1 MSASSGRVRAAR
13 SIVVVPQAQP
23 LGSMHLT
30 AQLTQ
35 LSPHAHSG
43 QIMQQPVEPSLQL
56 VRSAV
61 MAAGNNQTAND
72 QSTRRRSVDDSV
84 TDEL

>member
-1 MSASSGRVRAAR
+1 MSASSDVRSSA
-13 SIVVVPQAQP
+13 SVVEPQAQP
-23 LGSMHLT
+23 FGSVHFT

-56 VRSAV
+56 ARSAV
-61 MAAGNNQTAND
+61 RAAGNNQTAND
-72 QSTRRRSVDDSV
+72 QSTRRRSVTDNV
-84 TDEL
+84 TDEP

>member
-1 MSASSGRVRAAR
+1 
-13 SIVVVPQAQP
+13 VPQAQP
-23 LGSMHLT
+23 FGSMHFT

-61 MAAGNNQTAND
+61 TAAGNNQTAND
-72 QSTRRRSVDDSV
+72 QSTRRRSL

>member
-1 MSASSGRVRAAR
+1 
-13 SIVVVPQAQP
+13 
-23 LGSMHLT
+23 MHLT

-35 LSPHAHSG
+35 LSPQAHSG
-43 QIMQQPVEPSLQL
+43 QIMQHPVEPSLQL

-72 QSTRRRSVDDSV
+72 QSTRRRSITDNV
-84 TDEL
+84 TGEL

>member
-1 MSASSGRVRAAR
+1 MSGSSGWLNAAR
-13 SIVVVPQAQP
+13 SIVDVPHAQP
-23 LGSMHLT
+23 FAIVHFK
-30 AQLTQ
+30 AQLWQ
-35 LSPHAHSG
+35 LSPQAHSG

-72 QSTRRRSVDDSV
+72 QSTRRRIV

>member
-1 MSASSGRVRAAR
+1 MSTSSAGRSAADV
-13 SIVVVPQAQP
+13 SSVVVPQAQP
-23 LGSMHLT
+23 LGSIHFT

-72 QSTRRRSVDDSV
+72 QSTRRRIV
-84 TDEL
+84 TGEL

>member
-1 MSASSGRVRAAR
+1 MSASSGGCNAACV
-13 SIVVVPQAQP
+13 SSVVVPQAQP
-23 LGSMHLT
+23 FGSMHLT

-43 QIMQQPVEPSLQL
+43 QIRQQPVEPSLQL

-72 QSTRRRSVDDSV
+72 QSTRRRIV

>member
-1 MSASSGRVRAAR
+1 MSGSSGWLNAAR
-13 SIVVVPQAQP
+13 SIVDVPHAQP
-23 LGSMHLT
+23 FAIVHFK
-30 AQLTQ
+30 AQLWQ
-35 LSPHAHSG
+35 LPPQAHSG

-72 QSTRRRSVDDSV
+72 QSTRRRIV
-84 TDEL
+84 TEEL